1 MDINRLRISIGVFRE
16 VKIGLRLPQTG
27 EGYATK
33 ENIIRLAKGAE
44 TAGFDSLW
52 VLERLIWPLNPQD
65 PYPGKMYSK

>member
-27 EGYATK
+27 QGHATK
-33 ENIIRLAKGAE
+33 ENFIRLAKGAE

-52 VLERLIWPLNPQD
+52 VL
-65 PYPGKMYSK
+65 